1 MTDQLFPRPRRR
13 MKQPRKD
20 ALRDALAQTTAEVI
34 RRREEAEALQRQLAA
49 MAEARQHD
57 HDAARRVPR
66 WIRALFGA

>member
-1 MTDQLFPRPRRR
+1 MTDQLFPRPPRR

-34 RRREEAEALQRQLAA
+34 RRREEAEALQNQLAG
-49 MAEARQHD
+49 MAAARAHD
-57 HDAARRVPR
+57 HNTARRVPR